1 VGHTRDENTKFFYA
15 TAIIQHN
22 KNTIMSLK
30 DEAGVETFSHEEK
43 DNLLWDS
50 FRERLGTTKYSHM
63 YFDLTSLM
71 GRMDNLEDLDGPFTK
86 EEIDLVI
93 KEFQF

>member
-1 VGHTRDENTKFFYA
+1 MRTQQKHHNVSRMKLEWRHFHMKKKPIYYRTPSEKGLVQLNT
-15 TAIIQHN
+15 Q
-22 KNTIMSLK
+22 
-30 DEAGVETFSHEEK
+30 
-43 DNLLWDS
+43 
-50 FRERLGTTKYSHM
+50 M